1 MQVVVT
7 SGDGQWEELRTSSP
21 GINWL
26 RVEGPDKF
34 LQNNNADA
42 YFNLNDDAIDR
53 DYSNIA
59 KPVFIN
65 AVSQTLKE
73 KNAPAHVLRINAW
86 RGFLQRP
93 VWEMV
98 GIVDD
103 NIKLIAEQ
111 LNKKITV
118 VADEPGLVAARV
130 IAMIVNEAYFA
141 LGDEVSTK
149 NEIDTAMKLGTNYP
163 QGPFEWVAAIGI
175 KNVYDL
181 LQKLSEA
188 DIRYQPADLLIKEA
202 LDQ

>member
-1 MQVVVT
+1 MQIVVT
-7 SGDGQWEELRTSSP
+7 AGDRQWEELRATSP

-26 RVEGPDKF
+26 RVEGSDKF
-34 LQNNNADA
+34 LQNNNAGA

-53 DYSNIA
+53 DYSNIT

-73 KNAPAHVLRINAW
+73 RNVLAHVLRINAW
-86 RGFLQRP
+86 SGFLQRP
-93 VWEMV
+93 VWELA
-98 GIVDD
+98 GIVDE

-130 IAMIVNEAYFA
+130 IAMIINEAYFA

-163 QGPFEWVAAIGI
+163 HGPFEWAAAIGI
-175 KNVYDL
+175 KNIYAL
-181 LQKLSEA
+181 LQKLSET

>member
-1 MQVVVT
+1 MQVVVIAN
-7 SGDGQWEELRTSSP
+7 DGQWEELTASSTN
-21 GINWL
+21 INWL
-26 RVEGPDKF
+26 RVETIDAF
-34 LQNNNADA
+34 LQNDKADA
-42 YFNLNDDAIDR
+42 FFNLNDDAIDR
-53 DYSNIA
+53 DYSNII

-73 KNAPAHVLRINAW
+73 KNAPVHVLRINAW
-86 RGFLQRP
+86 SGFLQRP
-93 VWEMV
+93 VWEMA

-130 IAMIVNEAYFA
+130 IAMIINEAYFA
-141 LGDEVSTK
+141 FGDEVSTK
-149 NEIDTAMKLGTNYP
+149 SEIDTAMKLGTNYP

-175 KNVYDL
+175 KNIYDL